1 MQFLGT
7 QSSWECT
14 IHVPQNQTLALS
26 CSLELR
32 ASWGGMGQL
41 LSRGSCPSRGSPPLS
56 TPRHCTQVLSPS
68 PPCLPVWLLLSQ
80 FPASRPRPP
89 SFPRLTAVVSA
100 TLSLSQGDPC
110 PIGVPGLPAT
120 RGKTQLLNM
129 ALGSLRV
136 LTPVTP
142 ILAGAAL
149 ASWTR
154 PALRGVSSAPPACP
168 RSRLPSLPSGRPREQ
183 AGPRLRSSAGHP
195 AFGHRL
201 LVCCLQPLM
210 PLLVGSGCCP
220 PCLPLRSCGGHAV
233 NMGARIIGGFST
245 LWPKSARCKPILHTG
260 WPGFLAL
267 IFFFPVVG

>member
-1 MQFLGT
+1 MGMQFLGT

-26 CSLELR
+26 CPLELR

-41 LSRGSCPSRGSPPLS
+41 LSRGSCPTRGSPPLS
-56 TPRHCTQVLSPS
+56 TPCHCTQVLSPS
-68 PPCLPVWLLLSQ
+68 PPCLPVWPLLSQ

-89 SFPRLTAVVSA
+89 SSPRLTAVVSA
-100 TLSLSQGDPC
+100 TLSLRQGDPC

-142 ILAGAAL
+142 ILAGATL

-154 PALRGVSSAPPACP
+154 PAVRGVSSAPPACP
-168 RSRLPSLPSGRPREQ
+168 DPVSRHSLQEGPVSRL
-183 AGPRLRSSAGHP
+183 
-195 AFGHRL
+195 
-201 LVCCLQPLM
+201 
-210 PLLVGSGCCP
+210 
-220 PCLPLRSCGGHAV
+220 GHACV
-233 NMGARIIGGFST
+233 PVLAVQRLAIACWSAAFS
-245 LWPKSARCKPILHTG
+245 L
-260 WPGFLAL
+260 
-267 IFFFPVVG
+267 